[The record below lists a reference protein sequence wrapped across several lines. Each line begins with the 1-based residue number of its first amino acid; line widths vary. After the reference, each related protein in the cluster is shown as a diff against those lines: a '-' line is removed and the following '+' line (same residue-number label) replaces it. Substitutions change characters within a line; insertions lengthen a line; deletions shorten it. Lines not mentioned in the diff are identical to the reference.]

1 MRRTDGA
8 WHLGK
13 ECTVSAAQQRRAMV
27 AGMVFVVLF
36 VAGVILTFGDSP
48 NIKSSDTG
56 ATAAQKWLTEISHSG
71 QRAGLVIGA
80 YVLIVAAIA
89 FVWFCS
95 GVREWVATDATMGR
109 AISSLAVLGAGAI
122 AAGSMT
128 GGAAIAGSKLFGN
141 EPLPAS
147 GDTLHAISQ
156 LFFPLLFVVFGLVSS
171 CLSGTIATCA
181 RRSGRAPSWLVW
193 AGWVGS
199 IASLAG
205 VVFFPFILVLL
216 WYLALAIV
224 GFTRAG
230 ASPGGAAAHP

>member
-1 MRRTDGA
+1 
-8 WHLGK
+8 
-13 ECTVSAAQQRRAMV
+13 MV

-36 VAGVILTFGDSP
+36 AAGVILTFADSP
-48 NIKSSDTG
+48 NVKSSDTG
-56 ATAAQKWLTEISHSG
+56 ATAAQKWATEMSHSG

-80 YVLIVAAIA
+80 YALIIAAIA

-95 GVREWVATDATMGR
+95 GVREWVASDTTTSR
-109 AISSLAVLGAGAI
+109 AISSLAVLGAGAMGV
-122 AAGSMT
+122 ASMT
-128 GGAAIAGSKLFGN
+128 GGAAIAGAKLFGN
-141 EPLPAS
+141 EPLPS
-147 GDTLHAISQ
+147 GDTMHAISQ

-181 RRSGRAPSWLVW
+181 RRVDRAPRWLVW

-230 ASPGGAAAHP
+230 TRGTTRATARAGT